1 MGRPRTEIE
10 LATPEFPLVGWHV
23 MYRIS
28 RVQIK
33 LDDLRALLDQHG
45 FGTFVPQP
53 PATRIALHRAVADWV
68 DLLAATGNVP
78 TAAGIFSAEADEDGE
93 EDGGAPSKKQ
103 SLIREVPAPAD
114 NPWLVFAL
122 VDEAADVA
130 QLSLSYATS
139 LRILLHKQHGHLIC
153 TTTPRGIVHLPD
165 DGSKRRSPRTSRQD
179 SAAYDPEQAVAE
191 AARVLAESEAA
202 AGADGVQLTRQL
214 RPLWEQYRSLVM
226 SNEVSRII
234 RRIIASMSSVAVRGR
249 GGVYFVPYK
258 ELDALQRLNRFIAD
272 LPTPSL
278 PASSERRPFLYAS
291 GVIDRPA
298 SKQQLAVALHA
309 GIMDEVDAAR
319 KKLERFTEMEEGTV
333 RPTTILER
341 LAEFRQVKAKAAVYA
356 DLCGLQQES
365 VANAIKA
372 LEARAMEVVMK
383 GDVVLDPETMDSER
397 PTVKPAVTPASA
409 ATTPPPAEPS
419 ATTPRS
425 EQPDTDTEL
434 LALLDA

>member
-1 MGRPRTEIE
+1 MSRPRTEIE

-28 RVQIK
+28 RVAIPF
-33 LDDLRALLDQHG
+33 DDLKALLDQHG
-45 FGTFVPQP
+45 FGMFLPQP
-53 PATRIALHRAVADWV
+53 PATRTALHRAVADWV
-68 DLLAATGNVP
+68 DRLAASGDAP
-78 TAAGIFSAEADEDGE
+78 PRAGIFSAEADEDGE
-93 EDGGAPSKKQ
+93 DEGGAPSKKRA
-103 SLIREVPAPAD
+103 LIREVPAPPD

-153 TTTPRGIVHLPD
+153 TTLPRGIIQLP
-165 DGSKRRSPRTSRQD
+165 GGASKRRPVR
-179 SAAYDPEQAVAE
+179 AAQEAEEQEPEEVVAA

-202 AGADGVQLTRQL
+202 AGADGAELTRQL
-214 RPLWEQYRSLVM
+214 RPLWDHYRQLVM

-234 RRIIASMSSVAVRGR
+234 RRIIASMNSVAVRGR
-249 GGVYFVPYK
+249 GGVYFVPYSQ
-258 ELDALQRLNRFIAD
+258 LDALQRLNRFIAD

-278 PASSERRPFLYAS
+278 PAGSERRPFLYAS

-298 SKQQLAVALHA
+298 SKRQLAVALHA

-319 KKLERFTEMEEGTV
+319 KKLERFVDQEAGSV

-341 LAEFRQVKAKAAVYA
+341 LAEFRQVKAKALVYA
-356 DLCGLQQES
+356 DLCGLQQER
-365 VANAIKA
+365 VATAIKA
-372 LEARAMEVVMK
+372 LEARALEVVMK
-383 GDVVLDPETMDSER
+383 GDVVLDPETLDGET
-397 PTVKPAVTPASA
+397 PAFKPVAAPASA
-409 ATTPPPAEPS
+409 TATPPPAEP
-419 ATTPRS
+419 AAATPRS
-425 EQPDTDTEL
+425 EQPDSDTEL